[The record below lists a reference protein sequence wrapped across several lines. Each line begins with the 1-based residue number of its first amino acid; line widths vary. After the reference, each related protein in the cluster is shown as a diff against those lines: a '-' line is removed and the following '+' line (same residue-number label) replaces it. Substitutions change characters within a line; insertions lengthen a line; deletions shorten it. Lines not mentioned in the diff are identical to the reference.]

1 MKELLKMQRELT
13 ARLNKQSLG
22 VTVLS
27 PAEFFCMIG
36 E

>member
-27 PAEFFCMIG
+27 PVEFSV
-36 E
+36 